1 MTYTLERPEPGI
13 QLLKWTGTL
22 TEAEFKQSVLD
33 RKKLADEQGDK
44 SYVTI
49 MDITGVA
56 VKSINFR
63 LAIWGANY
71 DKRLKYV
78 IIINPSITAKT
89 VLNLVARTIQFN
101 YEIVDTLEQAMQRAR
116 AVREREKLD
125 SSN

>member
-13 QLLKWTGTL
+13 QVLKWTGTL

-49 MDITGVA
+49 MEITGVQ

-78 IIINPSITAKT
+78 IIVNPSITAKT
-89 VLNLVARTIQFN
+89 VLNLVARTIQFH
-101 YEIVDTLEQAMQRAR
+101 YEIVDTLERAMQRAR
-116 AVREREKLD
+116 AVREREML
-125 SSN
+125 